1 MRQKDAGM
9 QAFHRDDSRK
19 GSIFVL
25 IFVFIALFAALSF
38 AMLQGIRTG
47 ESSLNDQE
55 AKLVAA
61 EMLEYANKVKDAV
74 KTLRIN
80 GCGDT
85 EISFDTTYMGTDYV
99 NPDTPPDNSC
109 KVFHAAGGRIAF
121 PSFSKD
127 VRQILLH
134 TAYTGRNDLD
144 GIGTNNGNISSSDLA
159 VTFTISSK
167 SVCEAYNRTLN
178 IASLSPPPPET
189 YYTESDAFTG
199 TYGPYRYV
207 SAAILRGKPT
217 ACYDAVVGSDIKYVI
232 YYTLLAR

>member
-1 MRQKDAGM
+1 MRQKHAGM

-38 AMLQGIRTG
+38 AMLQGLRTG
-47 ESSLNDQE
+47 QSSLNDQE

-61 EMLEYANKVKDAV
+61 EIMGQANKVRDAV

-85 EISFDTTYMGTDYV
+85 EISFDTDYMGTDYV

-109 KVFHAAGGRIAF
+109 KIFHPMGGKVTF
-121 PSFSKD
+121 PIFSKD
-127 VRQILLH
+127 TQAILLDM
-134 TAYTGRNDLD
+134 AFTGRNDLD
-144 GIGTNNGNISSSDLA
+144 GIGTNNGNTSSSDLA
-159 VTFTISSK
+159 MIFMISSK
-167 SVCEAYNRTLN
+167 IVCETYNKTLN
-178 IASLSPPPPET
+178 LTSLLPPPPET
-189 YYTESDAFTG
+189 YYTESDMFTG
-199 TYGPYRYV
+199 AYGPYRYV
-207 SAAILRGKPT
+207 AAAELRGKPT
-217 ACYDAVVGSDIKYVI
+217 ACYDAIVGSDIKYVI